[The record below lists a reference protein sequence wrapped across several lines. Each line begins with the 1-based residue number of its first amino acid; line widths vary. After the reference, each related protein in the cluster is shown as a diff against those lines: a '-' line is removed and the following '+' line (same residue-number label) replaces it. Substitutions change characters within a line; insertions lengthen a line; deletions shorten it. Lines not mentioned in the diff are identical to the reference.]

1 MFSNR
6 KVVIHSI
13 LYMVFIFILSSI
25 PDTDEK
31 IYISVTLQNLLHT
44 PLFGILAFLW
54 MRAFYYNKF
63 AFADAIKYTLLIT
76 MAYGI
81 FDEFHQS
88 FVPGRDASIMDVGL
102 DFVGCIAGA
111 FIYRWKK

>member
-13 LYMVFIFILSSI
+13 LYMGFIFILSSI
-25 PDTDEK
+25 PDTDDK

-54 MRAFYYNKF
+54 MRAFWYNKF
-63 AFADAIKYTLLIT
+63 NIRDAIKYTLIIT
-76 MAYGI
+76 IAYSV
-81 FDEFHQS
+81 FDEFHQY
-88 FVPGRDASIMDVGL
+88 FVPGRQASIIDVGL
-102 DFVGCIAGA
+102 DLIGCIAGT